1 MAHYRS
7 RMNTTLYDD
16 GYPYI
21 MSQPDVFENDSPVF
35 SGIYDSQGNPLYKI
49 KETVTMGFH
58 K

>member
-1 MAHYRS
+1 
-7 RMNTTLYDD
+7 MNTTLYDD

-35 SGIYDSQGNPLYKI
+35 SGIYDSQGNPLYKV
-49 KETVTMGFH
+49 KETVKMGFH